1 MEDLVA
7 KLPTS
12 KRVDWARHAVT
23 IKPFPSIVDFS
34 SWLTDY
40 ANVVC
45 VVADIGGSGKEA
57 RRRVLHASIDR
68 DQEEQQERDQYIS
81 VQIFYRA

>member
-1 MEDLVA
+1 
-7 KLPTS
+7 
-12 KRVDWARHAVT
+12 
-23 IKPFPSIVDFS
+23 
-34 SWLTDY
+34 
-40 ANVVC
+40 